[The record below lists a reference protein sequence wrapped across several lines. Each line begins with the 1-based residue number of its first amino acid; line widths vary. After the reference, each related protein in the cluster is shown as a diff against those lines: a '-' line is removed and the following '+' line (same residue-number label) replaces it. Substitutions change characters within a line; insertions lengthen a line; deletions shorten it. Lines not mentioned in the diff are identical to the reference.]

1 MTRLRT
7 VSPSSTGWT
16 RRRAGT
22 GFVYLDTAGERLPA
36 EQVER
41 IRALAI
47 PPAWKDVWICP
58 YPNGHI
64 QAVGTDDAGRR
75 QYLYHPGWRVKRDQ
89 LKFDRVAAAARKL
102 PRARREVLAH
112 LGLDGMP
119 LERASAA
126 AVRLL
131 DLGYFRIGSDAY
143 ADTNGSFGL
152 TTLEK
157 RHVRSRNG
165 RLMFSFTGK
174 SGIEHSIEI
183 DDADVLA
190 ALERMRRRRGG
201 GDRLLAYQRSRFW
214 TALDAT
220 AVNLYLRELLGGDLT
235 AKDFRT
241 WHATVLA
248 ATALAMSD
256 EPGDTKRSRQR
267 AVKAA
272 VAEVAEYLGNTPT
285 IAKNSYI
292 DPRVIDL
299 YEDGTTI
306 AAVARKRHRTP
317 DERQAA
323 LERAV
328 LRMLAEAPDSLG
340 RASRARPAR
349 ATGSAASSGSAA
361 SAASAGRSRTPG
373 TSTARAS

>member
-1 MTRLRT
+1 MARLRT
-7 VSPSSTGWT
+7 VSPNARGWT
-16 RRRAGT
+16 RRRAGK
-22 GFVYLDTAGERLPA
+22 GLVYLDADGQRLPA
-36 EQVER
+36 EEVER
-41 IRALAI
+41 IRSLAI

-58 YPNGHI
+58 YPSGHI

-89 LKFDRVAAAARKL
+89 LKFDRVAEAARKL

-112 LGLDGMP
+112 LSLDGMP

-143 ADTNGSFGL
+143 TDANGSFGL
-152 TTLEK
+152 TTLER
-157 RHVRSRNG
+157 RHVRCRG
-165 RLMFSFTGK
+165 QRLVFSFTGK
-174 SGIEHSIEI
+174 SGIEHTIEI
-183 DDADVLA
+183 EDDVVRA
-190 ALERMRRRRGG
+190 ALDRMRRRRGG
-201 GDRLLAYQRSRFW
+201 GDRLLAYQNSRRW
-214 TALDAT
+214 TPLDAPT
-220 AVNLYLRELLGGDLT
+220 VNVYLRELLGGDLT

-267 AVKAA
+267 AVKA
-272 VAEVAEYLGNTPT
+272 VVQEVADYLGNTPT

-292 DPRVIDL
+292 DPRVLDL

-306 AAVARKRHRTP
+306 ASVARKRHRSA
-317 DERQAA
+317 DVRQAE

-328 LRMLAEAPDSLG
+328 LRMLAEAPDSL
-340 RASRARPAR
+340 SRVSRR
-349 ATGSAASSGSAA
+349 K
-361 SAASAGRSRTPG
+361 AG
-373 TSTARAS
+373 

>member
-1 MTRLRT
+1 MARLRT
-7 VSPSSTGWT
+7 VSPNARGWT
-16 RRRAGT
+16 RRRAGK
-22 GFVYLDTAGERLPA
+22 GFVYLDADGQRLPA
-36 EQVER
+36 EEVER
-41 IRALAI
+41 IRSLAI
-47 PPAWKDVWICP
+47 PPAWNDVWICP
-58 YPNGHI
+58 YPSGHI

-75 QYLYHPGWRVKRDQ
+75 QYLYHPDWRVKRDQ
-89 LKFDRVAAAARKL
+89 MKFDRVAEAARKL

-112 LGLDGMP
+112 LVLEGMP

-143 ADTNGSFGL
+143 TDTNGSFGL
-152 TTLEK
+152 TTLER
-157 RHVRSRNG
+157 RHVRCRG
-165 RLMFSFTGK
+165 QRLVFSFTGK
-174 SGIEHSIEI
+174 SGIEHTIEI
-183 DDADVLA
+183 EDDVVRA
-190 ALERMRRRRGG
+190 ALDRMRRRRGG
-201 GDRLLAYQRSRFW
+201 GDRLLAYQNSRRW
-214 TALDAT
+214 TPLDAPT
-220 AVNLYLRELLGGDLT
+220 VNVYLRELLGGDLT

-272 VAEVAEYLGNTPT
+272 VQEVADYLGNTPT

-292 DPRVIDL
+292 DPRVLDL

-306 AAVARKRHRTP
+306 ATVARKRHRSA
-317 DERQAA
+317 DVRQAE

-328 LRMLAEAPDSLG
+328 LRMLAEAPDSLSRVSRR
-340 RASRARPAR
+340 RA
-349 ATGSAASSGSAA
+349 G
-361 SAASAGRSRTPG
+361 
-373 TSTARAS
+373 